1 MMSDFGFLGF
11 TIASLL
17 YLILSLLLATS
28 WRGRLQGGLMLAAS
42 IVSAFW
48 AGLFAADSYFMV
60 VPASA
65 IWPIEA
71 LKNITWCA
79 FLIGLLSQI
88 AHGRKVSIRG
98 YRIIALLILLASVV
112 IVIPE
117 NYAPSILLLDMR
129 YLGQVI
135 SAIAGM
141 MLVEQFYRN
150 TPTQQRWGI
159 KYLCFGLG
167 GMFMFDFYLFSDA
180 LLFKRIN
187 FDLWYARG
195 GIYAIT
201 VPLLAV
207 SAARNPNWSFDLF
220 VSRRVVFHT
229 TTLLIAGVYM
239 LLMAFAGYYIRIYG
253 GAWGTVL
260 QITFFFAA
268 LLALLAILFSG
279 QVRARAKVFLNKHF
293 FSYRYDYREEWLRL
307 IRLLSGQ
314 DTDTPLF
321 ERVIWALGEIVD
333 SGGGLLWLCSARRGC
348 ILAANRNQSLPS
360 IEGDHGLASLIK
372 FLDDRQWVVIVP
384 EVEQHPE
391 RYEALELPG
400 WLTSMEGVWLIV
412 PLIHDEH
419 VIGFTILTQPRV
431 KTNLNWENLDLLKT
445 AGRQAAGYLALYE
458 TSQALADAKQFEGF
472 NRLSAFVVHD
482 LKNLIAQLSLVVKN
496 AEKHKMNPAFIDDA
510 MMTIDNSVKKMSRL
524 MAHLRSAV
532 PVVRKTRVELI
543 EITKSAVATKSLQL
557 PAPSL
562 EVKGEEIWVYAD
574 ADRMEAII
582 GHVIQN
588 AQDATPQDGTIQVKL
603 SAFKNQAVL
612 KVKDSGSGM
621 DAQFVRDRLFRPFDS
636 TKGLTGM
643 GIGAYEVREFVHDI
657 GGQVSVMSVP
667 GKGTEF
673 KIVIPFADN

>member
-1 MMSDFGFLGF
+1 MSDFGFLGF

-60 VPASA
+60 IPASA

-112 IVIPE
+112 IVIPD

-207 SAARNPNWSFDLF
+207 SAARNPNWS
-220 VSRRVVFHT
+220 
-229 TTLLIAGVYM
+229 LISSSPEGWC
-239 LLMAFAGYYIRIYG
+239 FIP
-253 GAWGTVL
+253 
-260 QITFFFAA
+260 
-268 LLALLAILFSG
+268 
-279 QVRARAKVFLNKHF
+279 
-293 FSYRYDYREEWLRL
+293 LR
-307 IRLLSGQ
+307 
-314 DTDTPLF
+314 
-321 ERVIWALGEIVD
+321 
-333 SGGGLLWLCSARRGC
+333 C
-348 ILAANRNQSLPS
+348 SLPVYTCCLWRS
-360 IEGDHGLASLIK
+360 PDT
-372 FLDDRQWVVIVP
+372 
-384 EVEQHPE
+384 
-391 RYEALELPG
+391 
-400 WLTSMEGVWLIV
+400 TSGS
-412 PLIHDEH
+412 
-419 VIGFTILTQPRV
+419 
-431 KTNLNWENLDLLKT
+431 T
-445 AGRQAAGYLALYE
+445 AGLGARCCR
-458 TSQALADAKQFEGF
+458 SPFSSPPCWPCWQFSF
-472 NRLSAFVVHD
+472 
-482 LKNLIAQLSLVVKN
+482 
-496 AEKHKMNPAFIDDA
+496 
-510 MMTIDNSVKKMSRL
+510 
-524 MAHLRSAV
+524 
-532 PVVRKTRVELI
+532 
-543 EITKSAVATKSLQL
+543 
-557 PAPSL
+557 
-562 EVKGEEIWVYAD
+562 
-574 ADRMEAII
+574 
-582 GHVIQN
+582 
-588 AQDATPQDGTIQVKL
+588 GTG
-603 SAFKNQAVL
+603 AC
-612 KVKDSGSGM
+612 SG
-621 DAQFVRDRLFRPFDS
+621 
-636 TKGLTGM
+636 
-643 GIGAYEVREFVHDI
+643 
-657 GGQVSVMSVP
+657 
-667 GKGTEF
+667 
-673 KIVIPFADN
+673 